1 MSGAA
6 PGGRAG
12 AAGVTV
18 GWLGLA
24 VAGLLLV
31 AAIYALRTADGWRRL
46 LTGRTSITHQV
57 ALDRLTSV
65 GKLVTTEAGLRDIV
79 VYRDT
84 RLGSTKKSLVVV
96 TGKVLVGIDLQHGA
110 RVDIDETA
118 RRIRLTVPHARL
130 IGVDVIDLKTYD
142 ESRGLWNWFRPEDR
156 DEIFGQARDQLR
168 AAAGDM
174 AVLEHAE
181 QSARTLLTALFAS
194 DGYAVDVVF
203 TPTLATP
210 NR

>member
-96 TGKVLVGIDLQHGA
+96 TGKALVGIDLQHGA